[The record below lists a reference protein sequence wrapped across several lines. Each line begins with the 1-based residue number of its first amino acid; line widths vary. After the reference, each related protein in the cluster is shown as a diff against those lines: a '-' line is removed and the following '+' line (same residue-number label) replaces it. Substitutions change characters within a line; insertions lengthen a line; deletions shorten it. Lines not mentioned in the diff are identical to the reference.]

1 MSHNKSKIRGGDRSI
16 MGTNPGGGTCCCPP
30 ACWTRSLACC
40 GSRPEPL
47 VSTDNYYDDDY
58 YDDYVMSSCPPG
70 SCRCPGQSGAC
81 LPGCCGTL
89 PGEGGGQCLG
99 GRCFNDMEMNLI
111 DDGQL
116 MSVYDCV
123 KCGNAMGQ
131 TGQGGNVTNCVR
143 CIDHMSAL

>member
-1 MSHNKSKIRGGDRSI
+1 

-30 ACWTRSLACC
+30 GCWTRSLACC
-40 GSRPEPL
+40 GSRPITKL
-47 VSTDNYYDDDY
+47 YDAY
-58 YDDYVMSSCPPG
+58 GLETYSSCPPG
-70 SCRCPGQSGAC
+70 TCRCPGQSGAC